1 MITRFSCFLH
11 GRGLRLRRGTS
22 MNTIPFW
29 LWETKLQLLTLINQQ
44 QWIYP
49 PISLVPRWHLGSK
62 LPHTSWL
69 AEMNQGSQLFASA
82 SLAQTAVR
90 RSSIFAS
97 WVCRLFSTCQQL
109 ETWTCR
115 WCLASSC
122 ENKWKQVSSNI
133 KTTIWAQPKH
143 ILSSTNRNV
152 WKTPSQKAKCQ
163 RALVWFLYFWGSNI
177 LSLHYIPCM
186 RVVSYNSWKHVY
198 TYIHISAYV
207 YVYIYICKQRHTYI
221 CICIR
226 TYIHSFMHAF
236 IH

>member
-133 KTTIWAQPKH
+133 KTTIWAQQIGMSERHHPKRQSVKEH
-143 ILSSTNRNV
+143 WFDFYIFEGPTYYRYI
-152 WKTPSQKAKCQ
+152 TY
-163 RALVWFLYFWGSNI
+163 RAWGWCLTTHENM
-177 LSLHYIPCM
+177 YI
-186 RVVSYNSWKHVY
+186 
-198 TYIHISAYV
+198 
-207 YVYIYICKQRHTYI
+207 HTYI
-221 CICIR
+221 
-226 TYIHSFMHAF
+226 
-236 IH
+236 